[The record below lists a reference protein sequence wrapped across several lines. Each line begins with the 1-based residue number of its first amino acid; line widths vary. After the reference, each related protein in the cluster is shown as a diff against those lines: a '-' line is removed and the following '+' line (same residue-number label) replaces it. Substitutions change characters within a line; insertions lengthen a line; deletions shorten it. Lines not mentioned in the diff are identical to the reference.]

1 MLQIMFKST
10 LVQSALEY
18 MNNTFKLKQL
28 HITRAF
34 GDEHHGN
41 IAASTAIFLSLCIL
55 GSGGS
60 DGAGVFSSG
69 ADGTEVFSSAADVA
83 GGETSLSSIGDSIFS
98 FSSASGFD
106 NPTFS
111 LSNLSFSNIIFFI
124 SALVMRAAAGLGVD
138 RVTALNDAAD
148 KNNARS
154 RREML
159 VDFFSDVSNF
169 CCSLIFTC
177 IIK

>member
-1 MLQIMFKST
+1 
-10 LVQSALEY
+10 

-60 DGAGVFSSG
+60 DGTGVFSSG

-83 GGETSLSSIGDSIFS
+83 GGETSLSSI
-98 FSSASGFD
+98 
-106 NPTFS
+106 
-111 LSNLSFSNIIFFI
+111 
-124 SALVMRAAAGLGVD
+124 ALVMRAAAGLGVD
-138 RVTALNDAAD
+138 RVTALNDAAV